1 MPFAPPRQ
9 GSKGYLV
16 QIKDRSV
23 RRLTSLQQTAST
35 ARVLNLNL
43 AASKNDPEMQR
54 APFFI
59 HPVLNRAIIVKHR
72 LRPNELETFDTPKAN
87 ATKIML
93 PIDSRDLRLGA
104 QFFFIGQ
111 RDFDAVTDQVFG
123 GALRPGEHDRQVL
136 DLIDM
141 LPSLDP
147 FLLRE
152 HLKRHGFEPARAYFN
167 ISDGD
172 TQRMFE
178 FVQKEIGQLVAA
190 AMQTEYGAQAQTA
203 KLVAKLLSNTPD
215 ADLGPLRAT
224 LRLNDQEYL
233 DGIFSW
239 RGFLYYKWMMSD
251 LMKQVGQ
258 VILDVDQLT
267 PRGPRDPE
275 VSAYLGPAKVRIQKS
290 IQRCCDGVA
299 RMLASY
305 DSAYGQ
311 LTQNSNPTA
320 FRSFLLAAP
329 TMFTRL
335 GEQLGAVQ
343 HIVSFWGYRFA
354 RNAPKMINGDE
365 LMDIYLDFEDSMT
378 FNMADARAA

>member
-1 MPFAPPRQ
+1 M
-9 GSKGYLV
+9 

-23 RRLTSLQQTAST
+23 RRLTSLQQSAST

-43 AASKNDPEMQR
+43 TAAGGDPELQR
-54 APFFI
+54 APFFK

-72 LRPNELETFDTPKAN
+72 LRPNEYEVFDTPRPN
-87 ATKIML
+87 ATKVML
-93 PIDSRDLRLGA
+93 PIDQRDLKLGA
-104 QFFFIGQ
+104 QFFFVGQ

-123 GALRPGEHDRQVL
+123 GALRPGEPDRQIL

-167 ISDGD
+167 ISEAD

-178 FVQKEIGQLVAA
+178 FVQGEIGQLVA
-190 AMQTEYGAQAQTA
+190 MSLKTDYGAQAQTA
-203 KLVAKLLSNTPD
+203 KLVGKLLSNTPD

-224 LRLNDQEYL
+224 LRLSDQEYL

-239 RGFLYYKWMMSD
+239 RGFLYYKWMMND

-258 VILDVDQLT
+258 VILDVDQLV

-275 VSAYLGPAKVRIQKS
+275 VSAYLGPAKARIQKS

-299 RMLASY
+299 RMLGSY
-305 DSAYGQ
+305 DGAYGQ
-311 LTQNSNPTA
+311 LTQQSNPAA
-320 FRSFLLAAP
+320 FRSFLLVAP
-329 TMFTRL
+329 SMFTKL

-343 HIVSFWGYRFA
+343 HIVSFWGYRFS
-354 RNAPKMINGDE
+354 RTGPKMITPEE

-378 FNMADARAA
+378 FSLADARAA